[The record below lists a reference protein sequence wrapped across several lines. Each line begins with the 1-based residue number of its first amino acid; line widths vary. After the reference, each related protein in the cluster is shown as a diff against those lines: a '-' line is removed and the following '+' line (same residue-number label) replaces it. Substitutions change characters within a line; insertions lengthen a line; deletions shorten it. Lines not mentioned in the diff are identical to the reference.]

1 MARKFFNQF
10 SMEQV
15 LCASVYRQKSGGLAM
30 IDLVHL
36 LGSSFVPFK
45 TANQSCPICKT
56 PHVGRTR
63 RRFVDRLI
71 SQLVPLKRCRWR
83 TRRRFVD
90 HLISQLVP
98 LKRCRCT
105 LCGWEGN
112 LVINK
117 K

>member
-63 RRFVDRLI
+63 RRFVD
-71 SQLVPLKRCRWR
+71 
-83 TRRRFVD
+83 